1 EALVPH
7 GLMLGHDPWTVGVAT
22 VGGAIGT
29 NGLGY
34 LGARAG
40 SIAAQ
45 VQALEAVLADGR
57 IVRTRPSPARSVGLD
72 PARLLVGTEG
82 TLGIV
87 TEATLAVLPRPEERL
102 VRGYRMPSFEAG
114 VAVAARCRRTGIRIA
129 SLDVSAEDLPP
140 APASLLIVFDGLRG
154 EAHLHA
160 ERALALVHAA
170 GGEASS
176 DAEAAEKWAARHA
189 IAERWA
195 ASRNARAGGWLRGG
209 QFDYAHVGV
218 PLAALGEVR
227 AAAHALIRRHRLGL
241 VEEGLWHWPEL
252 YSVVVTGP
260 ADAAAGVRE
269 TVEGV
274 LRAAQDAGGTMEY
287 CHGVGWK
294 LAHLMEREH
303 GAAGLD
309 VLRDVAHDLALA
321 RGERLGQRLIELGRP
336 QCGRDPHV
344 SVGDGA
350 DGVDQRLDGKALED
364 DAAGAGAD
372 RRQRVLRALAGR
384 HHDHFRKRGER
395 GDVGERVAV
404 HLEVEQ
410 EDVAR
415 RLPEHRMEAVHP
427 VGLGHD
433 RDPGS
438 EREQRPEALAEERVI
453 VGDGH
458 PDRHRRGDLHASG
471 SVRRRCAPGP
481 SRSTRIVPP
490 ASL

>member
-1 EALVPH
+1 MLEGLRAACPTLALDTAPDACEAASVDALHPFRARPDFAAAAVRALAVAEPAHVGEVSAAVRWAAAERVPLVVRGGGSGLMGAAAVVRPAIVVDLRRLNTVTVDVESCLVRAGAGATLAGVEAALAPH

-114 VAVAARCRRTGIRIA
+114 VAVAARCRRTGVRIA
-129 SLDVSAEDLPP
+129 SLDLSAEDLPP

-154 EAHLHA
+154 EARLQA
-160 ERALALVHAA
+160 ERVLELVHAA
-170 GGEASS
+170 RGEASS
-176 DAEAAEKWAARHA
+176 DAEAAEKWGARPA

-218 PLAALGEVR
+218 PLVALGEVR
-227 AAAHALIRRHRLGL
+227 AAAHALMRRHRLGL

-269 TVEGV
+269 TIEGV

-309 VLRDVAHDLALA
+309 VLRRVKAAL
-321 RGERLGQRLIELGRP
+321 
-336 QCGRDPHV
+336 DPA
-344 SVGDGA
+344 GILNPGKDG
-350 DGVDQRLDGKALED
+350 L
-364 DAAGAGAD
+364 
-372 RRQRVLRALAGR
+372 
-384 HHDHFRKRGER
+384 
-395 GDVGERVAV
+395 
-404 HLEVEQ
+404 
-410 EDVAR
+410 
-415 RLPEHRMEAVHP
+415 
-427 VGLGHD
+427 
-433 RDPGS
+433 
-438 EREQRPEALAEERVI
+438 
-453 VGDGH
+453 
-458 PDRHRRGDLHASG
+458 
-471 SVRRRCAPGP
+471 
-481 SRSTRIVPP
+481 
-490 ASL
+490 

>member
-1 EALVPH
+1 MLDGLCASCPTLALDTDPAVCAAASLDALGPFRARPDFAAARVRALAVAEPAHAAELAAAVRWAAAQGVPLVARGGGSGLMGAAAVVRPAIVVDLRRMNAVSIDADACLARAGAGATLASVGAALEPH
-7 GLMLGHDPWTVGVAT
+7 GLMLGHDPWTIGVAT

-82 TLGIV
+82 TLGLI

-114 VAVAARCRRTGIRIA
+114 VAVAARCRRTGVRA
-129 SLDVSAEDLPP
+129 ACLELSAEDLPP
-140 APASLLIVFDGLRG
+140 APAFLLVVFDGLRG
-154 EAHLHA
+154 EARLHA
-160 ERALALVHAA
+160 ARAAEIVQAA

-176 DAEAAEKWAARHA
+176 EPEAEEKWSARHA

-195 ASRNARAGGWLRGG
+195 ASRNARARDWVS
-209 QFDYAHVGV
+209 FDYAHVGV

-227 AAAHALIRRHRLGL
+227 AAAHALIRLHGLGL

-260 ADAAAGVRE
+260 ADAAAGVRD
-269 TVEGV
+269 TIDGV

-309 VLRDVAHDLALA
+309 VLRRVKAAL
-321 RGERLGQRLIELGRP
+321 
-336 QCGRDPHV
+336 DPT
-344 SVGDGA
+344 A
-350 DGVDQRLDGKALED
+350 ILNPGK
-364 DAAGAGAD
+364 G
-372 RRQRVLRALAGR
+372 
-384 HHDHFRKRGER
+384 
-395 GDVGERVAV
+395 
-404 HLEVEQ
+404 
-410 EDVAR
+410 
-415 RLPEHRMEAVHP
+415 
-427 VGLGHD
+427 GL
-433 RDPGS
+433 
-438 EREQRPEALAEERVI
+438 
-453 VGDGH
+453 
-458 PDRHRRGDLHASG
+458 
-471 SVRRRCAPGP
+471 
-481 SRSTRIVPP
+481 
-490 ASL
+490 

>member
-1 EALVPH
+1 MLEGLRATCPTLALDTAPDACEAASVDALNPFRARPDFVAVRALAVAEPADAGELSAVVRSAAAEGVPLVARGGGSGLMGAAAVVRPAVVVDLRRMNAVAIDADACLVRAGAGATLASVEEALVPH

-114 VAVAARCRRTGIRIA
+114 VAVAARCRRTGIRVA

-227 AAAHALIRRHRLGL
+227 AAAHALIRRHRLDL

-260 ADAAAGVRE
+260 VDAAAGVRE

-309 VLRDVAHDLALA
+309 VLRRVKAAL
-321 RGERLGQRLIELGRP
+321 
-336 QCGRDPHV
+336 DPA
-344 SVGDGA
+344 GI
-350 DGVDQRLDGKALED
+350 LNPGKE
-364 DAAGAGAD
+364 
-372 RRQRVLRALAGR
+372 
-384 HHDHFRKRGER
+384 
-395 GDVGERVAV
+395 
-404 HLEVEQ
+404 
-410 EDVAR
+410 
-415 RLPEHRMEAVHP
+415 
-427 VGLGHD
+427 GL
-433 RDPGS
+433 
-438 EREQRPEALAEERVI
+438 
-453 VGDGH
+453 
-458 PDRHRRGDLHASG
+458 
-471 SVRRRCAPGP
+471 
-481 SRSTRIVPP
+481 
-490 ASL
+490 

>member
-1 EALVPH
+1 MLDGLRAACPPLTLDTDPAVCEAASLDALRPFRARPDFAAARVRPLAVAEPANAGELSAAIRWAAAQGVALVARGGGSGLMGAAAVVRPAIVVDLRRMNAVAIDADACLARAGAGATLASVEAALAPH

-45 VQALEAVLADGR
+45 VQALEMVMADGR
-57 IVRTRPSPARSVGLD
+57 IVRTRASPARSVGLD

-82 TLGIV
+82 TLGLV
-87 TEATLAVLPRPEERL
+87 TEATLAALPRPEERL

-114 VAVAARCRRTGIRIA
+114 VTVAARCRRIGVRPA
-129 SLDVSAEDLPP
+129 CLELSAEELPP
-140 APASLLIVFDGLRG
+140 APAFLLVVFDGLRG
-154 EAHLHA
+154 EARLHA
-160 ERALALVHAA
+160 ERAAEIVQAA

-176 DAEAAEKWAARHA
+176 GREAEEKWSARHA

-195 ASRNARAGGWLRGG
+195 ASRNARAGNWLAGG

-227 AAAHALIRRHRLGL
+227 AAAHALIRRHELGL

-260 ADAAAGVRE
+260 ADAAAAIRD
-269 TVEGV
+269 TIDGV

-309 VLRDVAHDLALA
+309 V
-321 RGERLGQRLIELGRP
+321 
-336 QCGRDPHV
+336 
-344 SVGDGA
+344 
-350 DGVDQRLDGKALED
+350 
-364 DAAGAGAD
+364 
-372 RRQRVLRALAGR
+372 
-384 HHDHFRKRGER
+384 
-395 GDVGERVAV
+395 
-404 HLEVEQ
+404 
-410 EDVAR
+410 
-415 RLPEHRMEAVHP
+415 
-427 VGLGHD
+427 
-433 RDPGS
+433 
-438 EREQRPEALAEERVI
+438 
-453 VGDGH
+453 
-458 PDRHRRGDLHASG
+458 
-471 SVRRRCAPGP
+471 VRRVKAALDPAGILNPGKGG
-481 SRSTRIVPP
+481 
-490 ASL
+490 L